1 MLPNLYVWPE
11 FRNPR
16 CADGTDEICNNIN
29 SLTMKRKNLLY
40 LLVALLATAVW
51 LPSCDND
58 DDVWYTY
65 PNALVTVKPVDANS
79 FYMQLDDN
87 TTLKPVNMKGSPFG
101 SKEVRALV
109 NYRLHPENP
118 APYNKAVWVYW
129 IDSILTK
136 PAISVE
142 QMLPDFNYGNDP
154 VEIIRDWVTVAEDGY
169 LTLRFRTVWGDT
181 GRPHYVNLITGV
193 NPENPY
199 EVEFRHNANG
209 DWDDDDWADGIV
221 AFRLD
226 GLPVNN
232 GQTVTLT
239 LRWQSFSGIK
249 TAEFIYKPRATDIDT
264 PTQIDANFR
273 PTIKL
278 E

>member
-1 MLPNLYVWPE
+1 
-11 FRNPR
+11 
-16 CADGTDEICNNIN
+16 
-29 SLTMKRKNLLY
+29 MKRKNPLY
-40 LLVALLATAVW
+40 LIVALLAVTLW

-58 DDVWYTY
+58 DENVWYIY

-87 TTLKPVNMKGSPFG
+87 TTLKPLNLKGSPFG

-109 NYRLHPENP
+109 NYRVRPDNP

-142 QMLPDFNYGNDP
+142 QMNPDFDYGNDP
-154 VEIIRDWVTVAEDGY
+154 AEIVRDWVTVAEDGY
-169 LTLRFRTVWGDT
+169 LTLRFRTLWGGSGT
-181 GRPHYVNLITGV
+181 THSVNLITGV
-193 NPENPY
+193 NPQNPY
-199 EVEFRHNANG
+199 EVEFRHNDNG
-209 DWDDDDWADGIV
+209 DSDNYGWADGIV

-226 GLPVNN
+226 GLPITE
-232 GQTVTLT
+232 GQTVRLT

-249 TAEFIYKPRATDIDT
+249 SAEFIYKPRATTISQMKID
-264 PTQIDANFR
+264 DGFR
-273 PTIKL
+273 PTIEL
-278 E
+278 R